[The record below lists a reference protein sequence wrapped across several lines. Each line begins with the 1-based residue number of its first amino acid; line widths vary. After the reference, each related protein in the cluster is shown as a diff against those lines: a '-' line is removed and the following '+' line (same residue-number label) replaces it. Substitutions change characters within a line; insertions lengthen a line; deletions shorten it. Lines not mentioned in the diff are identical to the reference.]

1 MDAFRTAIKINPKSI
16 EAHLG
21 LSAAYW
27 NAGFMEAATESVDNA
42 LGIDR
47 KNWKV
52 WETRFFIS
60 LNMLSFEDAKISLE
74 VIKDLNDLPQE
85 IYEKMLN
92 EFEKRKKI
100 DQSWSK

>member
-27 NAGFMEAATESVDNA
+27 NAGLWDEAAKSIDDA
-42 LGIDR
+42 LRIDR
-47 KNWKV
+47 TNWKV
-52 WETRFFIS
+52 WEMRFFIS
-60 LNMLSFEDAKISLE
+60 LNMLSFEDAKFSLE

-85 IYEKMLN
+85 TYEKMLN